1 MAGNRDHYQGPDS
14 LVSIQS
20 QIDALEG
27 LSALDTARAE
37 LEAELQKE
45 KAQLGDKHVH
55 VTALQGKLDSISESL
70 RQMEKVRNELVSEA
84 RQTGVQMEHSREK
97 LSRSRTEREVNAAQ
111 REVEELRKLFRD
123 RETEI
128 QKLNALID
136 QAHEDATSTRSQ
148 HESLASEIGSSA
160 GAVRSR
166 VTVLEQQ
173 VAANTAARM
182 DVAKALPAPL
192 FRKYETIRARRGN
205 AVCHTTEG
213 TCSVCHMQLAPMFF
227 QVLRREHKLDQCPH
241 CNRILYYKEPKAPD
255 SDTESKGGS

>member
-1 MAGNRDHYQGPDS
+1 M
-14 LVSIQS
+14 SIQT

-27 LSALDTARAE
+27 LSVLDTARAE

-70 RQMEKVRNELVSEA
+70 RQMERVRNELVTEA
-84 RQTGVQMEHSREK
+84 RQTGVQMERSREK
-97 LSRSRTEREVNAAQ
+97 LSRSRSEREVNAAQ

-123 RETEI
+123 REIEI

-136 QAHEDATSTRSQ
+136 QAHEDASSTRSQ
-148 HESLASEIGSSA
+148 HETLASEIGSSA

-166 VTVLEQQ
+166 VSELEQHI
-173 VAANTAARM
+173 AANTTARLEFSK
-182 DVAKALPAPL
+182 VLPAPL
-192 FRKYETIRARRGN
+192 FRKYEMIRGRRGS
-205 AVCHTTEG
+205 AVCHTTDG
-213 TCSVCHMQLAPMFF
+213 TCSVCHMSLPPMLF

-241 CNRILYYKEPKAPD
+241 CNRILYYKEPRAAEP
-255 SDTESKGGS
+255 SPGES

>member
-1 MAGNRDHYQGPDS
+1 
-14 LVSIQS
+14 VSIQS

-27 LSALDTARAE
+27 LSALDVARAE
-37 LEAELQKE
+37 LEAELKNE

-70 RQMEKVRNELVSEA
+70 HQMERVRNELMSEA
-84 RQTGVQMEHSREK
+84 RQTSVQMERSREK
-97 LSRSRTEREVNAAQ
+97 LGRSRTEREVNAAQ

-136 QAHEDATSTRSQ
+136 QAHEDAGSTRNQ
-148 HESLASEIGSSA
+148 HDQLATEIGSSA
-160 GAVRSR
+160 GAIHSR
-166 VTVLEQQ
+166 VTELEQK
-173 VAANTAARM
+173 VAQNLAARAAFSQ
-182 DVAKALPAPL
+182 VLPPVT

-205 AVCHTTEG
+205 AVCHTTDG
-213 TCSVCHMQLAPMFF
+213 TCSVCHMSLAPMFF

-241 CNRILYYKEPKAPD
+241 CNRILYYKEPRPAEAASEP
-255 SDTESKGGS
+255 TVGES

>member
-1 MAGNRDHYQGPDS
+1 M
-14 LVSIQS
+14 SIQS

-55 VTALQGKLDSISESL
+55 VTALQGKLDSISDSL
-70 RQMEKVRNELVSEA
+70 RQMERVRNELVSEA
-84 RQTGVQMEHSREK
+84 RQTGVQMERSREK
-97 LSRSRTEREVNAAQ
+97 LGRSRTEREVNAAQ

-136 QAHEDATSTRSQ
+136 QAHEDATATRSQ

-160 GAVRSR
+160 GAVHSR
-166 VTVLEQQ
+166 VVELEQQ
-173 VAANTAARM
+173 IAANTAARVE
-182 DVAKALPAPL
+182 VAKPLPPAL

-205 AVCHTTEG
+205 AVCHTTDG
-213 TCSVCHMQLAPMFF
+213 TCSVCHMSLPPMLF

-241 CNRILYYKEPKAPD
+241 CNRILYFKEPRAA
-255 SDTESKGGS
+255 ESGGERPEGES

>member
-1 MAGNRDHYQGPDS
+1 M
-14 LVSIQS
+14 SIQT

-37 LEAELQKE
+37 LETELQKE

-70 RQMEKVRNELVSEA
+70 QQMERVRNELVTEA
-84 RQTGVQMEHSREK
+84 RQTGVQMERSREK
-97 LSRSRTEREVNAAQ
+97 LGRSRTEREVNAAQ

-136 QAHEDATSTRSQ
+136 QAHEDASNTRNQ
-148 HESLASEIGSSA
+148 HENLATDIGSSS
-160 GAVRSR
+160 GAVHSR
-166 VTVLEQQ
+166 VTELEQLI
-173 VAANTAARM
+173 AANNAARQEFSK
-182 DVAKALPAPL
+182 VLPAPL
-192 FRKYETIRARRGN
+192 FRKYEAIRVRRGN
-205 AVCHTTEG
+205 AVCHTTDG
-213 TCSVCHMQLAPMFF
+213 TCSVCHMSLAPMLF

-241 CNRILYYKEPKAPD
+241 CNRILYYKEPRAQDPGDAAPG
-255 SDTESKGGS
+255 ES